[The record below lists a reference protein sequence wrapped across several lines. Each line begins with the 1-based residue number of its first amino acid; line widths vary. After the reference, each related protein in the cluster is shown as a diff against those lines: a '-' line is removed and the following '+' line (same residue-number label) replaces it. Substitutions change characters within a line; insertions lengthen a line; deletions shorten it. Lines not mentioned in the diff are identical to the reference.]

1 MDAETNVAVS
11 AFITDLLPNAIHA
24 MNVVRIHEDEV
35 ANADLELVH
44 SMQNVLLVD
53 LLLLLLLGNYG
64 IIILRVDAVSLDA
77 QARLFSSIL
86 VGERMSC
93 GIAELG
99 S

>member
-64 IIILRVDAVSLDA
+64 IIILRVNAVSLDA

-99 S
+99 G

>member
-64 IIILRVDAVSLDA
+64 IIILRVNAVSLDA
-77 QARLFSSIL
+77 QARLLSSIL

-99 S
+99 G

>member
-24 MNVVRIHEDEV
+24 MNFVRIHEYEV

-64 IIILRVDAVSLDA
+64 IIILRVNAVSLDA

-99 S
+99 G